1 MSAAARL
8 GLVVLTLAILL
19 GLLADWLLRAS
30 LERRHGTVAL
40 DPLDDAL
47 EGEAHRVAER
57 IAAAG

>member
-1 MSAAARL
+1 MPIAASHS
-8 GLVVLTLAILL
+8 G
-19 GLLADWLLRAS
+19 AS
-30 LERRHGTVAL
+30 PPYNYLPTSVFGDEPMQFL